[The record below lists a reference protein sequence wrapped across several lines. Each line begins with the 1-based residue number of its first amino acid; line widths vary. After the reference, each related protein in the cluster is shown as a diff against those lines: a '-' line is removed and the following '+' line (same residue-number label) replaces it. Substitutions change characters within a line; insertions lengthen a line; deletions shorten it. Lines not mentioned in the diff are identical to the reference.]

1 MNVTCADC
9 ASIFRVDPAR
19 VPRAGVR
26 ARCSVCG
33 AIIAVAAPAVS
44 GPAVS
49 APAAPAVADPVVAQ
63 PVVAQ
68 PVVAVRADGRVIA
81 AEPPVTRARDAEAF
95 PSGGV
100 PTPES
105 GAAAIR
111 VGPRIT
117 PRTEPGRAPGEE
129 RSASQGPLQVPLQTA
144 PAAPAAESTR
154 APLQAASGAAPAA
167 RRVNPFLA
175 NDPSQKARRLA
186 RALVSDLVAY
196 QPQKRE
202 EGLRAGTLKELFRDE
217 IRKSWE
223 EYVAQVGAPIA
234 ESTTHFQDA
243 LNDVLAG
250 GRKVF

>member
-1 MNVTCADC
+1 M
-9 ASIFRVDPAR
+9 
-19 VPRAGVR
+19 
-26 ARCSVCG
+26 
-33 AIIAVAAPAVS
+33 VAAPSAS
-44 GPAVS
+44 GPAAF
-49 APAAPAVADPVVAQ
+49 APAAPAMAAPAMAAPAPAAPALADRVEVPPA
-63 PVVAQ
+63 
-68 PVVAVRADGRVIA
+68 VAVQDDRPVIA
-81 AEPPVTRARDAEAF
+81 AEPPATRPRGAEAI
-95 PSGGV
+95 PGVGV
-100 PTPES
+100 PTPEFAV
-105 GAAAIR
+105 AAVR

-117 PRTEPGRAPGEE
+117 PRVEPGRAPGEE
-129 RSASQGPLQVPLQTA
+129 RSTPHAPLQAPPQA
-144 PAAPAAESTR
+144 GPAAPAAESTR
-154 APLQAASGAAPAA
+154 ATTQAASGAAPAA
-167 RRVNPFLA
+167 RRVNPFLS

-223 EYVAQVGAPIA
+223 EYVAQVGAPVA